1 MEFNGAPRLMIVSD
15 LDNTMVDHQDHEN
28 KSLLRFD
35 ALWEAEYN
43 HDSLLVFST
52 GRSPHLYFELR
63 SHVPLLTPGIAIMSV
78 GTEIKYGE
86 SMVPDHGWEQELNEG
101 WDRDAIVEEATKLN
115 LKFQVESEQRPHKV
129 SFYVE
134 KMSAQEVLATLNERF
149 KARGLNPKLIY
160 SGGVD
165 LDILPQGAGKGQ
177 ALAYLM
183 RKFKAEGRTPGH
195 TLVCGDSG
203 NDAELFAVADVSGVI
218 VRSHVNFN
226 TF

>member
-1 MEFNGAPRLMIVSD
+1 LQFFNNLAFFLVKGLEILFLPSIKLSLCLCDRLLLLQNFLICVFWACADSKAFWFFTSLLTERRRKTLKGLKPAMEFNGAPRLMIVSD

-115 LKFQVESEQRPHKV
+115 LKFQV
-129 SFYVE
+129 SFQFV
-134 KMSAQEVLATLNERF
+134 
-149 KARGLNPKLIY
+149 
-160 SGGVD
+160 
-165 LDILPQGAGKGQ
+165 
-177 ALAYLM
+177 
-183 RKFKAEGRTPGH
+183 
-195 TLVCGDSG
+195 
-203 NDAELFAVADVSGVI
+203 
-218 VRSHVNFN
+218 
-226 TF
+226 